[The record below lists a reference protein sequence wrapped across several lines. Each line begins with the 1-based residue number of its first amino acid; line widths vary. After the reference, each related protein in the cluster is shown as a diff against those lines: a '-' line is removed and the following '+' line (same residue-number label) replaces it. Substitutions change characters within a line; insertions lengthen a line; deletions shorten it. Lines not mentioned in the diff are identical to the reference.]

1 MTADALRTELVALSR
16 AIHATPE
23 LAYQERT
30 AVKNIAAL
38 LEKHGH
44 KVEQKLGGLETA
56 FRTRV
61 GPAGPAVA
69 LLAEYDAL
77 PQIGHAC
84 GHNLIAMSNVGA
96 FLLAAERAKDLK
108 VGVELVGT
116 PAEEAGGGKIDLID
130 AGVFRD
136 SVAVLSSHPSG
147 DPDWEFGGS
156 SLGVVAK
163 RVVFHGVASHAA
175 FSPHLGR
182 NALSAAIRLFVAID
196 GWRQH
201 LPADT
206 RVHGIITKGGAAQNI
221 IPELAECDIGLRAA
235 TVEKLDEMQ
244 RTFAQMV
251 EGAAMQTGTK
261 AEIHD
266 DMRLYAPVK
275 PSARDRR
282 PPGGRAEATRPTHG
296 ARQVRARVHRLRQR
310 VAGRARGLHRIPG
323 EREVD
328 LRSLARD
335 ARVLGE
341 RSRAQE
347 RDDHRGDPRR
357 GGGAHRDRRR
367 RCVRRSVRRRTAV
380 ISNDQLHPRAARRH
394 RRAGAC
400 SNSTSRASRSA
411 WPNTPKVRRAA
422 PSSTSR
428 RSRRCTSTC
437 VAAHRGSTASTSRS
451 STRSASRAD
460 RSTGS
465 RRRPAWPRSCS
476 RSADTRTKWMD
487 IALVSGA
494 IIFDYGRRAERD
506 LSRQRA
512 RSRGGPRAAARSVP
526 DGRARRGLLRDR
538 GPRRDRG
545 AVGSGRGV
553 PHRRQDAHRGVHRRE
568 RVRRDRRP
576 ERERGARQPRREGS
590 SGSTPRDVVS
600 ATGAYYPPAE
610 PRSRNTTLTCR
621 RDRPAPRSAAAAVDR
636 AAGAYLDGA
645 GDPAVPLALGRRHPV
660 RMLDAGRRNPALD
673 EVSLGVV
680 ASELAWDAV
689 LACYDE

>member
-1 MTADALRTELVALSR
+1 MTTDTLRTELVALSR
-16 AIHATPE
+16 AIHSTPE

-38 LEKHGH
+38 LERHGH

-56 FRTRV
+56 FRARI

-136 SVAVLSSHPSG
+136 SVAVLSSHPSS

-235 TVEKLDEMQ
+235 TVEQLDEMQ

-275 PSARDRR
+275 PSARIGDLLAEELKRR
-282 PPGGRAEATRPTHG
+282 DLPT
-296 ARQVRARVHRLRQR
+296 VR
-310 VAGRARGLHRIPG
+310 GKF
-323 EREVD
+323 
-328 LRSLARD
+328 
-335 ARVLGE
+335 VL
-341 RSRAQE
+341 
-347 RDDHRGDPRR
+347 
-357 GGGAHRDRRR
+357 
-367 RCVRRSVRRRTAV
+367 
-380 ISNDQLHPRAARRH
+380 
-394 RRAGAC
+394 
-400 SNSTSRASRSA
+400 
-411 WPNTPKVRRAA
+411 
-422 PSSTSR
+422 
-428 RSRRCTSTC
+428 
-437 VAAHRGSTASTSRS
+437 ASTDFGNVSQVAPADYIGFPVSEKTISGHSHVMRES
-451 STRSASRAD
+451 SASDLAHKNAMI
-460 RSTGS
+460 T
-465 RRRPAWPRSCS
+465 
-476 RSADTRTKWMD
+476 
-487 IALVSGA
+487 
-494 IIFDYGRRAERD
+494 AEI
-506 LSRQRA
+506 L
-512 RSRGGPRAAARSVP
+512 
-526 DGRARRGLLRDR
+526 
-538 GPRRDRG
+538 
-545 AVGSGRGV
+545 
-553 PHRRQDAHRGVHRRE
+553 
-568 RVRRDRRP
+568 
-576 ERERGARQPRREGS
+576 
-590 SGSTPRDVVS
+590 
-600 ATGAYYPPAE
+600 
-610 PRSRNTTLTCR
+610 
-621 RDRPAPRSAAAAVDR
+621 AAAAMRIATDTGLR
-636 AAGAYLDGA
+636 A
-645 GDPAVPLALGRRHPV
+645 
-660 RMLDAGRRNPALD
+660 
-673 EVSLGVV
+673 SLR
-680 ASELAWDAV
+680 A
-689 LACYDE
+689 